1 MLFVLFFTS
10 GTIAPAMLLWRFITY
25 YSGIIVG
32 SFFAG
37 LEKKK
42 DKMQPSLAAA
52 DAVPSTGENAPAP
65 PRQADEA
72 DGASAEMLQ
81 PDTGEE
87 DS

>member
-1 MLFVLFFTS
+1 MFFS
-10 GTIAPAMLLWRFITY
+10 NDVIKQAMLLWRFITY